1 MAVKIPDFCNLFFDC
16 FSRYLSKRK
25 NPTLSLDDSMETMYN
40 LHSKSNLKC
49 KWGGHCLDR
58 QSCRRFDGVPVD
70 G

>member
-1 MAVKIPDFCNLFFDC
+1 MAVKIPDFATFFSTVFPGIC
-16 FSRYLSKRK
+16 PNEKI
-25 NPTLSLDDSMETMYN
+25 PPSLDDPMETMYN
-40 LHSKSNLKC
+40 LHSKINLKC